1 MNDITQERDPRSTDE
16 IVADA
21 LKQEDDDARWELI
34 TALHF
39 RGTRDVFEA
48 ARNLTKSV
56 NPDERCLGVDI
67 LAQLGIPER
76 SFPNEVCDILL
87 ELLKSERDAD
97 VLQSACTAFG
107 HNKDFHVVEPL
118 ARLWSHPS
126 ADVRYAVVFGL
137 LGQEDEFAI
146 QALIELSADADDDVR
161 NWATFGLGDMIDL
174 DTPEI
179 RETLFR
185 CVDDSF
191 DAVRG
196 EALKGLA
203 KRHDDRAI
211 EPLVRE
217 LEAITEA
224 DEWWDYAFEA
234 AENMPDSRLY
244 PALMAVKD
252 SGIDDRTL
260 DHAIALCRIPALEE
274 GEDKLTDAPTSCPVC
289 GRRRAFKKSDGWQF
303 CKRCGWS
310 DDPDQRANPD
320 SEEGYNRRSLNQ
332 ERERWKHRLEMA
344 RQKR

>member
-1 MNDITQERDPRSTDE
+1 MSDTRQERDPRSTDE
-16 IVADA
+16 IIADA
-21 LKQEDDDARWELI
+21 LLQEDDDARWGLI

-48 ARNLTKSV
+48 ARNLTESL
-56 NPDERCLGVDI
+56 NPDERCLGADI

-76 SFPNEVCDILL
+76 SFPNEVRDVLL
-87 ELLKSERDAD
+87 DLLKSEHDAD

-118 ARLWSHPS
+118 ARLKSHPS

-137 LGQEDEFAI
+137 LGQEDEAAV
-146 QALIELSADADDDVR
+146 QALIELSTDADDDVR
-161 NWATFGLGDMIDL
+161 NWATFGLGQQIDL

-179 RETLFR
+179 REALISR
-185 CVDDSF
+185 LDDEY

-196 EALKGLA
+196 EALRGLA
-203 KRHDDRAI
+203 CRDDERSI
-211 EPLVRE
+211 EPLIRE

-224 DEWWDYAFEA
+224 DEWWDYAFGA

-244 PALMAVKD
+244 PALIAAKN

-260 DHAIALCRIPALEE
+260 DHAIALCRIPAPEE

-303 CKRCGWS
+303 CKRCGWA
-310 DDPDQRANPD
+310 DDLDQRAVSD
-320 SEEGYNRRSLNQ
+320 SREGYNRCSLNQ
-332 ERERWKHRLEMA
+332 ERERWRHRLEMA
-344 RQKR
+344 RKKQ